1 MHSPEGDF
9 DGVGDHGGPSSL
21 SRAGTLALFAGSVN
35 RAWTDRRIK
44 FREPL
49 VRYFGM
55 GLLDG
60 GERAIGSGH
69 LCHRSA

>member
-1 MHSPEGDF
+1 
-9 DGVGDHGGPSSL
+9 
-21 SRAGTLALFAGSVN
+21 LALFAGSVN

-69 LCHRSA
+69 LCHRSAY